1 MSKLIDLTGLS
12 RVVTN
17 MKKYVTDTI
26 GENIKS
32 VNSKINNL
40 GNRLTS
46 IDGAIT
52 SVNEAIESNELTMAA
67 ALVDLDNRVTNVEK
81 NGGGSNSGN
90 SGSGSATLTPTYS
103 DGMAFVVGVDSDM
116 NSYYS
121 DVYIEDNSVNAPNGF
136 FQQSDERLKTFVS
149 DVEVDLEKISKLPK
163 KYFLWQ
169 DGRDEDIHLGTSA
182 QAVQDLYPELVK
194 ADKKGN
200 LTVDYAKLSII
211 ALKAIDILNEERKQM
226 KNDIAEIKTKLG
238 L

>member
-194 ADKKGN
+194 GDKKGN

>member
-12 RVVTN
+12 RAVTN
-17 MKKYVTDTI
+17 MKKYVTDAI
-26 GENIKS
+26 SKNIKT
-32 VNSKINNL
+32 VNSHINNL
-40 GNRLTS
+40 GDS
-46 IDGAIT
+46 II
-52 SVNEAIESNELTMAA
+52 SINEAIESNELTMAA
-67 ALVDLDNRVTNVEK
+67 ALVDLDNRVTNIEK
-81 NGGGSNSGN
+81 NGGGNSGSN
-90 SGSGSATLTPTYS
+90 EGGSGSATLIPTYS
-103 DGMAFVVGVDSDM
+103 DDIAFVVGVDSDM
-116 NSYYS
+116 NAYYS
-121 DVYIEDNSVNAPNGF
+121 DVYIESNTVNAPNGF

-149 DVEVDLEKISKLPK
+149 DVEVDLEKISDLPK

-169 DGRDEDIHLGTSA
+169 DGRDEDIHMGTSA
-182 QAVQDLYPELVK
+182 QAVQELYPELVK